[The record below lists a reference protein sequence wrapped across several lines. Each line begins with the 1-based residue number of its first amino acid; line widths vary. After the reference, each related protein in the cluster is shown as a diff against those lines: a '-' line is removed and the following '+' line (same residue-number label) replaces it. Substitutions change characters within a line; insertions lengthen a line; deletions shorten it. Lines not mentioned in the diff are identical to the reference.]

1 MIELGKV
8 QPTEPMTLPTAC
20 QWLGQHTGRVPATS
34 TMWRWCLKGVR
45 GGTRLE
51 CFRVGGTTYVT
62 PAAIRRFIE
71 RTSAATAVDVS
82 PAGVSVRD
90 EGQVVEHRAEQVAAA
105 QRRLADICKPRKR
118 GRRSR

>member
-1 MIELGKV
+1 MIQLDKV

-45 GGTRLE
+45 GGIRLE
-51 CFRVGGTTYVT
+51 CFRVGGTTFVT

-71 RTSAATAVDVS
+71 RTSATTAVDVS
-82 PAGVSVRD
+82 PAGVRVRD
-90 EGQVVEHRAEQVAAA
+90 ELQVVDHRADQVAAA
-105 QRRLADICKPRKR
+105 QQRLADICRPRRR
-118 GRRSR
+118 GRRPR

>member
-1 MIELGKV
+1 MIQLDKV
-8 QPTEPMTLPTAC
+8 QPTEPMTLPAAC
-20 QWLGQHTGRVPATS
+20 QWLGQRTGRVPATS

-45 GGTRLE
+45 GGIRLE

-71 RTSAATAVDVS
+71 RTSSATAVEVS

-90 EGQVVEHRAEQVAAA
+90 EAQVVEHRAEQVAAA
-105 QRRLADICKPRKR
+105 QRRLADICKSRKR
-118 GRRSR
+118 GRRPR